1 MSQPYRRKLKT
12 LVGASSVISAGN
24 DSQPGLGIARTI
36 ALAKIAEREKIT
48 GLFTAD
54 LLQADPAGLSGTTG
68 SQDPLMALAALS
80 QATSHIGLIATVSTS
95 WLHPYHLARQ
105 VGTLDHLSGG
115 RAGWNAV
122 TSSVGEENFGDSPLP
137 APQERYARA
146 TEFIEVMNA
155 LYDANERET
164 AQRTA
169 SGGIRI
175 DPARLHPINY
185 RGDYFQVAGP
195 LNVPPSPQRRPV
207 QFQAGQSDAGVTL
220 GARYAEV
227 IYTSQPTLVAAQAFV
242 ADVHQRAQRFG
253 RQHNLPLIMNFMMF
267 LIARRAGAGIL
278 TLLIVSAVVFFIT
291 SLLPGDAAQ
300 MILGQNAT
308 PETVAALRQQ
318 LGLDQPLL
326 LRYCSWLGGMLH
338 GDFGISFASH
348 LPVAQLVAQRI
359 PATFE
364 LAAITTLICVPL
376 ALMTGIAAAMNR
388 GSLVDR
394 LLVVST
400 MATVA
405 VPEFLVATVAV
416 LIFAVKLH
424 WVSAMSFGSPD
435 MNLLSYLK
443 SYALP
448 VLTLCC
454 VLVAQMARM
463 TRAAIINQLDS
474 PYLEMARLKGV
485 SPLRAVLRHALPN
498 AVGPI
503 ANSISLS
510 LSYLFGGVI
519 IIETIFSYPGLAS
532 ALVDAVSNRDLPVVQ
547 FCVMLFA
554 ACYLILLLAAD
565 ILTIAF
571 NPKWRS

>member
-1 MSQPYRRKLKT
+1 M
-12 LVGASSVISAGN
+12 N
-24 DSQPGLGIARTI
+24 
-36 ALAKIAEREKIT
+36 
-48 GLFTAD
+48 
-54 LLQADPAGLSGTTG
+54 
-68 SQDPLMALAALS
+68 
-80 QATSHIGLIATVSTS
+80 
-95 WLHPYHLARQ
+95 
-105 VGTLDHLSGG
+105 
-115 RAGWNAV
+115 
-122 TSSVGEENFGDSPLP
+122 
-137 APQERYARA
+137 RY
-146 TEFIEVMNA
+146 M
-155 LYDANERET
+155 L
-164 AQRTA
+164 
-169 SGGIRI
+169 
-175 DPARLHPINY
+175 
-185 RGDYFQVAGP
+185 
-195 LNVPPSPQRRPV
+195 
-207 QFQAGQSDAGVTL
+207 
-220 GARYAEV
+220 
-227 IYTSQPTLVAAQAFV
+227 
-242 ADVHQRAQRFG
+242 
-253 RQHNLPLIMNFMMF
+253 F
-267 LIARRAGAGIL
+267 LIARRIGAGIL

-326 LRYCSWLGGMLH
+326 VRYLHWLTGMVQ

-348 LPVAQLVAQRI
+348 LPVSQLVAQRI

-364 LAAITTLICVPL
+364 LAGITTLICVPL
-376 ALMTGIAAAMNR
+376 ALIIGIIAAMNR
-388 GSLVDR
+388 GSRLDRALVIG
-394 LLVVST
+394 T

-435 MNLLSYLK
+435 SDLLSYLK
-443 SYALP
+443 AYALP

-474 PYLEMARLKGV
+474 PYLEMALLKGV

-503 ANSISLS
+503 ANAISLS

-532 ALVDAVSNRDLPVVQ
+532 QLVDAVSNRDLPVVQ
-547 FCVMLFA
+547 LCVMLFA
-554 ACYLILLLAAD
+554 ACYLVLLLAAD

-571 NPKWRS
+571 NPKWRSA

>member
-1 MSQPYRRKLKT
+1 M
-12 LVGASSVISAGN
+12 N
-24 DSQPGLGIARTI
+24 
-36 ALAKIAEREKIT
+36 
-48 GLFTAD
+48 
-54 LLQADPAGLSGTTG
+54 
-68 SQDPLMALAALS
+68 
-80 QATSHIGLIATVSTS
+80 
-95 WLHPYHLARQ
+95 
-105 VGTLDHLSGG
+105 
-115 RAGWNAV
+115 
-122 TSSVGEENFGDSPLP
+122 
-137 APQERYARA
+137 RY
-146 TEFIEVMNA
+146 M
-155 LYDANERET
+155 L
-164 AQRTA
+164 
-169 SGGIRI
+169 
-175 DPARLHPINY
+175 
-185 RGDYFQVAGP
+185 
-195 LNVPPSPQRRPV
+195 
-207 QFQAGQSDAGVTL
+207 
-220 GARYAEV
+220 
-227 IYTSQPTLVAAQAFV
+227 
-242 ADVHQRAQRFG
+242 
-253 RQHNLPLIMNFMMF
+253 F
-267 LIARRAGAGIL
+267 LIARRIGAGIL

-326 LRYCSWLGGMLH
+326 MRYFHWLTGMVQ
-338 GDFGISFASH
+338 GDFGTSFASH
-348 LPVAQLVAQRI
+348 LPVSQLVAQRI

-364 LAAITTLICVPL
+364 LAGITTLICVPL
-376 ALMTGIAAAMNR
+376 ALIIGIIAAMNR
-388 GSLVDR
+388 GSRLDRALVIG
-394 LLVVST
+394 T

-435 MNLLSYLK
+435 SDLLSYLK
-443 SYALP
+443 AYALP

-474 PYLEMARLKGV
+474 PYLEMALLKGV

-503 ANSISLS
+503 ANAISLS

-532 ALVDAVSNRDLPVVQ
+532 QLVDAVSNRDLPVVQ
-547 FCVMLFA
+547 LCVMLFA
-554 ACYLILLLAAD
+554 ACYLALLLAAD

-571 NPKWRS
+571 NPKWRSA

>member
-1 MSQPYRRKLKT
+1 M
-12 LVGASSVISAGN
+12 N
-24 DSQPGLGIARTI
+24 
-36 ALAKIAEREKIT
+36 
-48 GLFTAD
+48 
-54 LLQADPAGLSGTTG
+54 
-68 SQDPLMALAALS
+68 
-80 QATSHIGLIATVSTS
+80 
-95 WLHPYHLARQ
+95 
-105 VGTLDHLSGG
+105 
-115 RAGWNAV
+115 
-122 TSSVGEENFGDSPLP
+122 
-137 APQERYARA
+137 RY
-146 TEFIEVMNA
+146 M
-155 LYDANERET
+155 L
-164 AQRTA
+164 
-169 SGGIRI
+169 
-175 DPARLHPINY
+175 
-185 RGDYFQVAGP
+185 
-195 LNVPPSPQRRPV
+195 
-207 QFQAGQSDAGVTL
+207 
-220 GARYAEV
+220 
-227 IYTSQPTLVAAQAFV
+227 
-242 ADVHQRAQRFG
+242 
-253 RQHNLPLIMNFMMF
+253 F
-267 LIARRAGAGIL
+267 LIARRIGAGIL

-326 LRYCSWLGGMLH
+326 IRYFHWLTGMVQ
-338 GDFGISFASH
+338 GDFGTSFASH
-348 LPVAQLVAQRI
+348 LPVSQLVAQRI

-364 LAAITTLICVPL
+364 LAGITTLICVPL
-376 ALMTGIAAAMNR
+376 ALIIGIIAAMNR
-388 GSLVDR
+388 GSRLDRALVIG
-394 LLVVST
+394 T

-435 MNLLSYLK
+435 SDLLSYLK
-443 SYALP
+443 AYALP

-474 PYLEMARLKGV
+474 PYLEMALLKGV

-503 ANSISLS
+503 ANAISLS

-532 ALVDAVSNRDLPVVQ
+532 QLVDAVSNRDLPVVQ
-547 FCVMLFA
+547 LCVMLFA
-554 ACYLILLLAAD
+554 ACYLVLLLAAD

-571 NPKWRS
+571 NPKWRSA

>member
-1 MSQPYRRKLKT
+1 MNRYMMS
-12 LVGASSVISAGN
+12 
-24 DSQPGLGIARTI
+24 
-36 ALAKIAEREKIT
+36 
-48 GLFTAD
+48 
-54 LLQADPAGLSGTTG
+54 
-68 SQDPLMALAALS
+68 
-80 QATSHIGLIATVSTS
+80 
-95 WLHPYHLARQ
+95 
-105 VGTLDHLSGG
+105 
-115 RAGWNAV
+115 
-122 TSSVGEENFGDSPLP
+122 
-137 APQERYARA
+137 
-146 TEFIEVMNA
+146 
-155 LYDANERET
+155 
-164 AQRTA
+164 
-169 SGGIRI
+169 
-175 DPARLHPINY
+175 
-185 RGDYFQVAGP
+185 
-195 LNVPPSPQRRPV
+195 
-207 QFQAGQSDAGVTL
+207 
-220 GARYAEV
+220 
-227 IYTSQPTLVAAQAFV
+227 
-242 ADVHQRAQRFG
+242 
-253 RQHNLPLIMNFMMF
+253 

-318 LGLDQPLL
+318 LGLDEPLL
-326 LRYCSWLGGMLH
+326 VRYFNWFSGILH

-376 ALMTGIAAAMNR
+376 ALVVGIAAAINR
-388 GSLVDR
+388 GSLIDR
-394 LLVVST
+394 FLVVST
-400 MATVA
+400 MAAVS

-424 WVSAMSFGSPD
+424 WVPAMSLGSTNMD
-435 MNLLSYLK
+435 LLSYLK

-454 VLVAQMARM
+454 VLAAQMARM

-474 PYLEMARLKGV
+474 PYLEMALLKGI

-498 AVGPI
+498 ALGPI
-503 ANSISLS
+503 VNAISLS

-532 ALVDAVSNRDLPVVQ
+532 SLVDAVSNRDLPVVQ

-554 ACYLILLLAAD
+554 ACYLLLLLLAD

>member
-1 MSQPYRRKLKT
+1 M
-12 LVGASSVISAGN
+12 N
-24 DSQPGLGIARTI
+24 
-36 ALAKIAEREKIT
+36 
-48 GLFTAD
+48 
-54 LLQADPAGLSGTTG
+54 
-68 SQDPLMALAALS
+68 
-80 QATSHIGLIATVSTS
+80 
-95 WLHPYHLARQ
+95 
-105 VGTLDHLSGG
+105 
-115 RAGWNAV
+115 
-122 TSSVGEENFGDSPLP
+122 
-137 APQERYARA
+137 RY
-146 TEFIEVMNA
+146 M
-155 LYDANERET
+155 L
-164 AQRTA
+164 
-169 SGGIRI
+169 
-175 DPARLHPINY
+175 
-185 RGDYFQVAGP
+185 
-195 LNVPPSPQRRPV
+195 
-207 QFQAGQSDAGVTL
+207 
-220 GARYAEV
+220 
-227 IYTSQPTLVAAQAFV
+227 
-242 ADVHQRAQRFG
+242 
-253 RQHNLPLIMNFMMF
+253 F
-267 LIARRAGAGIL
+267 LIARRIGAGIL

-326 LRYCSWLGGMLH
+326 MRYIHWLTGMVQ
-338 GDFGISFASH
+338 GDFGTSFASH
-348 LPVAQLVAQRI
+348 LPVSQLVAQRI

-364 LAAITTLICVPL
+364 LAGITTLICVPM
-376 ALMTGIAAAMNR
+376 ALIIGIIAAMHR
-388 GSLVDR
+388 GSRLDRTLVIG
-394 LLVVST
+394 T

-435 MNLLSYLK
+435 SGLLSYLK
-443 SYALP
+443 AYALP

-474 PYLEMARLKGV
+474 PYLEMALLKGV

-503 ANSISLS
+503 ANAISLS

-532 ALVDAVSNRDLPVVQ
+532 QLVDAVSNRDLPVVQ
-547 FCVMLFA
+547 LCVMLFA
-554 ACYLILLLAAD
+554 ACYLVLLLAAD

-571 NPKWRS
+571 NPKWRSA

>member
-1 MSQPYRRKLKT
+1 ML
-12 LVGASSVISAGN
+12 
-24 DSQPGLGIARTI
+24 
-36 ALAKIAEREKIT
+36 
-48 GLFTAD
+48 
-54 LLQADPAGLSGTTG
+54 
-68 SQDPLMALAALS
+68 
-80 QATSHIGLIATVSTS
+80 
-95 WLHPYHLARQ
+95 
-105 VGTLDHLSGG
+105 
-115 RAGWNAV
+115 
-122 TSSVGEENFGDSPLP
+122 
-137 APQERYARA
+137 
-146 TEFIEVMNA
+146 
-155 LYDANERET
+155 
-164 AQRTA
+164 
-169 SGGIRI
+169 
-175 DPARLHPINY
+175 
-185 RGDYFQVAGP
+185 
-195 LNVPPSPQRRPV
+195 
-207 QFQAGQSDAGVTL
+207 
-220 GARYAEV
+220 
-227 IYTSQPTLVAAQAFV
+227 
-242 ADVHQRAQRFG
+242 
-253 RQHNLPLIMNFMMF
+253 F
-267 LIARRAGAGIL
+267 LIARRIGAGIL

-326 LRYCSWLGGMLH
+326 VRYLHWLTGMVQ

-348 LPVAQLVAQRI
+348 LPVSQLVAQRL

-364 LAAITTLICVPL
+364 LAGLPTLICVPL
-376 ALMTGIAAAMNR
+376 ALLIGIIAAMNR
-388 GSLVDR
+388 GSRLDRALVIG
-394 LLVVST
+394 T

-435 MNLLSYLK
+435 SDLLSYLK
-443 SYALP
+443 AYALP

-474 PYLEMARLKGV
+474 PYLEMALLKGV

-503 ANSISLS
+503 ANAISLS

-532 ALVDAVSNRDLPVVQ
+532 QLVDAVSNRDLPVVQ
-547 FCVMLFA
+547 LCVMLFA
-554 ACYLILLLAAD
+554 ACYLVLLLAAD

-571 NPKWRS
+571 NPKWRSA

>member
-1 MSQPYRRKLKT
+1 ML
-12 LVGASSVISAGN
+12 
-24 DSQPGLGIARTI
+24 
-36 ALAKIAEREKIT
+36 
-48 GLFTAD
+48 
-54 LLQADPAGLSGTTG
+54 
-68 SQDPLMALAALS
+68 
-80 QATSHIGLIATVSTS
+80 
-95 WLHPYHLARQ
+95 
-105 VGTLDHLSGG
+105 
-115 RAGWNAV
+115 
-122 TSSVGEENFGDSPLP
+122 
-137 APQERYARA
+137 
-146 TEFIEVMNA
+146 
-155 LYDANERET
+155 
-164 AQRTA
+164 
-169 SGGIRI
+169 
-175 DPARLHPINY
+175 
-185 RGDYFQVAGP
+185 
-195 LNVPPSPQRRPV
+195 
-207 QFQAGQSDAGVTL
+207 
-220 GARYAEV
+220 
-227 IYTSQPTLVAAQAFV
+227 
-242 ADVHQRAQRFG
+242 
-253 RQHNLPLIMNFMMF
+253 F
-267 LIARRAGAGIL
+267 LIARRIGAGIL

-326 LRYCSWLGGMLH
+326 MRYFHWLTGMVQ
-338 GDFGISFASH
+338 GDFGTSFASH
-348 LPVAQLVAQRI
+348 LPVSQLVAQRI

-364 LAAITTLICVPL
+364 LAGITTLICVPL
-376 ALMTGIAAAMNR
+376 ALIIGIIAAMNR
-388 GSLVDR
+388 GSRLDRALVIG
-394 LLVVST
+394 T

-435 MNLLSYLK
+435 SDLLSYLK
-443 SYALP
+443 AYALP

-474 PYLEMARLKGV
+474 PYLEMALLKGV

-503 ANSISLS
+503 ANAISLS

-532 ALVDAVSNRDLPVVQ
+532 QLVYAVSNRDLPVVQ
-547 FCVMLFA
+547 LCVMLFA
-554 ACYLILLLAAD
+554 ACYLVLLLAAD

-571 NPKWRS
+571 NPKWRSA

>member
-1 MSQPYRRKLKT
+1 M
-12 LVGASSVISAGN
+12 N
-24 DSQPGLGIARTI
+24 
-36 ALAKIAEREKIT
+36 
-48 GLFTAD
+48 
-54 LLQADPAGLSGTTG
+54 
-68 SQDPLMALAALS
+68 
-80 QATSHIGLIATVSTS
+80 
-95 WLHPYHLARQ
+95 
-105 VGTLDHLSGG
+105 
-115 RAGWNAV
+115 
-122 TSSVGEENFGDSPLP
+122 
-137 APQERYARA
+137 RY
-146 TEFIEVMNA
+146 
-155 LYDANERET
+155 
-164 AQRTA
+164 
-169 SGGIRI
+169 
-175 DPARLHPINY
+175 
-185 RGDYFQVAGP
+185 
-195 LNVPPSPQRRPV
+195 
-207 QFQAGQSDAGVTL
+207 
-220 GARYAEV
+220 
-227 IYTSQPTLVAAQAFV
+227 
-242 ADVHQRAQRFG
+242 
-253 RQHNLPLIMNFMMF
+253 MMF
-267 LIARRAGAGIL
+267 LIARRVGAGIL
-278 TLLIVSAVVFFIT
+278 TLIIVSAVVFFIT

-326 LRYCSWLGGMLH
+326 VRYFNWLVGMLQ

-364 LAAITTLICVPL
+364 LAGITTLICVPL
-376 ALMTGIAAAMNR
+376 ALVTGIAAAMNR
-388 GSLVDR
+388 GSLIDKF
-394 LLVVST
+394 LVVST

-416 LIFAVKLH
+416 LIFAVKLQ

-435 MNLLSYLK
+435 MDLFSYLK

-454 VLVAQMARM
+454 VLAAQMARM

-474 PYLEMARLKGV
+474 PYLEMALLKGA

-554 ACYLILLLAAD
+554 ASYLLLLLAAD

-571 NPKWRS
+571 NPKWRN

>member
-1 MSQPYRRKLKT
+1 ML
-12 LVGASSVISAGN
+12 
-24 DSQPGLGIARTI
+24 
-36 ALAKIAEREKIT
+36 
-48 GLFTAD
+48 
-54 LLQADPAGLSGTTG
+54 
-68 SQDPLMALAALS
+68 
-80 QATSHIGLIATVSTS
+80 
-95 WLHPYHLARQ
+95 
-105 VGTLDHLSGG
+105 
-115 RAGWNAV
+115 
-122 TSSVGEENFGDSPLP
+122 
-137 APQERYARA
+137 
-146 TEFIEVMNA
+146 
-155 LYDANERET
+155 
-164 AQRTA
+164 
-169 SGGIRI
+169 
-175 DPARLHPINY
+175 
-185 RGDYFQVAGP
+185 
-195 LNVPPSPQRRPV
+195 
-207 QFQAGQSDAGVTL
+207 
-220 GARYAEV
+220 
-227 IYTSQPTLVAAQAFV
+227 
-242 ADVHQRAQRFG
+242 
-253 RQHNLPLIMNFMMF
+253 F
-267 LIARRAGAGIL
+267 LIARRTGAGIL

-326 LRYCSWLGGMLH
+326 MRYVHWLTGMLQ
-338 GDFGISFASH
+338 GDFGTSFASH

-364 LAAITTLICVPL
+364 LAGITTLICVPL
-376 ALMTGIAAAMNR
+376 ALIIGIIAAMNR
-388 GSLVDR
+388 GSRLDRALVIG
-394 LLVVST
+394 T

-416 LIFAVKLH
+416 LIFAVRLH

-435 MNLLSYLK
+435 SDLLSYLK
-443 SYALP
+443 AYALP

-503 ANSISLS
+503 ANAISLS

-532 ALVDAVSNRDLPVVQ
+532 QLVDAVSNRDLPVVQ
-547 FCVMLFA
+547 LCVMLFA
-554 ACYLILLLAAD
+554 ACYLVLLLLAD

-571 NPKWRS
+571 NPKWRSA

>member
-1 MSQPYRRKLKT
+1 MLNDTAENRRNQNMR
-12 LVGASSVISAGN
+12 GN
-24 DSQPGLGIARTI
+24 SRT
-36 ALAKIAEREKIT
+36 RR
-48 GLFTAD
+48 
-54 LLQADPAGLSGTTG
+54 
-68 SQDPLMALAALS
+68 DPLDQL
-80 QATSHIGLIATVSTS
+80 
-95 WLHPYHLARQ
+95 
-105 VGTLDHLSGG
+105 
-115 RAGWNAV
+115 
-122 TSSVGEENFGDSPLP
+122 
-137 APQERYARA
+137 
-146 TEFIEVMNA
+146 
-155 LYDANERET
+155 
-164 AQRTA
+164 
-169 SGGIRI
+169 
-175 DPARLHPINY
+175 
-185 RGDYFQVAGP
+185 
-195 LNVPPSPQRRPV
+195 
-207 QFQAGQSDAGVTL
+207 
-220 GARYAEV
+220 
-227 IYTSQPTLVAAQAFV
+227 
-242 ADVHQRAQRFG
+242 
-253 RQHNLPLIMNFMMF
+253 
-267 LIARRAGAGIL
+267 
-278 TLLIVSAVVFFIT
+278 VVFDR
-291 SLLPGDAAQ
+291 L
-300 MILGQNAT
+300 
-308 PETVAALRQQ
+308 E
-318 LGLDQPLL
+318 QPLL
-326 LRYCSWLGGMLH
+326 LRYFSWLGGMLH

-376 ALMTGIAAAMNR
+376 ALVIGITAAMNR
-388 GSLVDR
+388 GSLIDR
-394 LLVVST
+394 FLVVST

-424 WVSAMSFGSPD
+424 WVSAMSFGSPNMD
-435 MNLLSYLK
+435 LISYLK

-463 TRAAIINQLDS
+463 TRAAIIHQLDS
-474 PYLEMARLKGV
+474 PYLEMARLTGV
-485 SPLRAVLRHALPN
+485 SSLRAVLRHALPN

-554 ACYLILLLAAD
+554 ACYLLLLLAAD

>member
-1 MSQPYRRKLKT
+1 
-12 LVGASSVISAGN
+12 
-24 DSQPGLGIARTI
+24 
-36 ALAKIAEREKIT
+36 
-48 GLFTAD
+48 
-54 LLQADPAGLSGTTG
+54 
-68 SQDPLMALAALS
+68 
-80 QATSHIGLIATVSTS
+80 
-95 WLHPYHLARQ
+95 
-105 VGTLDHLSGG
+105 
-115 RAGWNAV
+115 
-122 TSSVGEENFGDSPLP
+122 
-137 APQERYARA
+137 
-146 TEFIEVMNA
+146 
-155 LYDANERET
+155 
-164 AQRTA
+164 
-169 SGGIRI
+169 
-175 DPARLHPINY
+175 
-185 RGDYFQVAGP
+185 
-195 LNVPPSPQRRPV
+195 
-207 QFQAGQSDAGVTL
+207 
-220 GARYAEV
+220 
-227 IYTSQPTLVAAQAFV
+227 
-242 ADVHQRAQRFG
+242 
-253 RQHNLPLIMNFMMF
+253 MMF
-267 LIARRAGAGIL
+267 LIARRIGAGIL

-326 LRYCSWLGGMLH
+326 MRYIHWLTGMVQ
-338 GDFGISFASH
+338 GDFGTSFASH
-348 LPVAQLVAQRI
+348 LPVSQLVAQRI

-364 LAAITTLICVPL
+364 LAGITTLICVPM
-376 ALMTGIAAAMNR
+376 ALIIGIIAAMNR
-388 GSLVDR
+388 GSRLDRALVIG
-394 LLVVST
+394 T

-435 MNLLSYLK
+435 SDLLSYLK
-443 SYALP
+443 AYALP

-474 PYLEMARLKGV
+474 PYLEMALLKGV

-503 ANSISLS
+503 ANAISLS

-532 ALVDAVSNRDLPVVQ
+532 QLVDAVSNRDLPVVQ
-547 FCVMLFA
+547 LCVMLFA
-554 ACYLILLLAAD
+554 ACYLVLLLAAD

-571 NPKWRS
+571 NPKWRSA

>member
-1 MSQPYRRKLKT
+1 M
-12 LVGASSVISAGN
+12 N
-24 DSQPGLGIARTI
+24 
-36 ALAKIAEREKIT
+36 
-48 GLFTAD
+48 
-54 LLQADPAGLSGTTG
+54 
-68 SQDPLMALAALS
+68 
-80 QATSHIGLIATVSTS
+80 
-95 WLHPYHLARQ
+95 
-105 VGTLDHLSGG
+105 
-115 RAGWNAV
+115 
-122 TSSVGEENFGDSPLP
+122 
-137 APQERYARA
+137 RY
-146 TEFIEVMNA
+146 
-155 LYDANERET
+155 
-164 AQRTA
+164 
-169 SGGIRI
+169 
-175 DPARLHPINY
+175 
-185 RGDYFQVAGP
+185 
-195 LNVPPSPQRRPV
+195 
-207 QFQAGQSDAGVTL
+207 
-220 GARYAEV
+220 
-227 IYTSQPTLVAAQAFV
+227 
-242 ADVHQRAQRFG
+242 
-253 RQHNLPLIMNFMMF
+253 MMF
-267 LIARRAGAGIL
+267 LIARRVGAGIL

-308 PETVAALRQQ
+308 AETVAALRQQ
-318 LGLDQPLL
+318 LGLDQSLPV
-326 LRYCSWLGGMLH
+326 RYFSWLSGMLH

-348 LPVAQLVAQRI
+348 LPVVQLVARRI

-376 ALMTGIAAAMNR
+376 ALVSGIAAAMNR
-388 GSLVDR
+388 GSLIDR
-394 LLVVST
+394 FLVVST

-424 WVSAMSFGSPD
+424 WVSAMSFGSSD
-435 MNLLSYLK
+435 MDLLSYLK

-454 VLVAQMARM
+454 VLAAQMARM

-532 ALVDAVSNRDLPVVQ
+532 AMVDAVSNRDLPVVQ

-554 ACYLILLLAAD
+554 ASYLLLLLAAD

-571 NPKWRS
+571 NPKWRN

>member
-1 MSQPYRRKLKT
+1 ML
-12 LVGASSVISAGN
+12 
-24 DSQPGLGIARTI
+24 
-36 ALAKIAEREKIT
+36 
-48 GLFTAD
+48 
-54 LLQADPAGLSGTTG
+54 
-68 SQDPLMALAALS
+68 
-80 QATSHIGLIATVSTS
+80 
-95 WLHPYHLARQ
+95 
-105 VGTLDHLSGG
+105 
-115 RAGWNAV
+115 
-122 TSSVGEENFGDSPLP
+122 
-137 APQERYARA
+137 
-146 TEFIEVMNA
+146 
-155 LYDANERET
+155 
-164 AQRTA
+164 
-169 SGGIRI
+169 
-175 DPARLHPINY
+175 
-185 RGDYFQVAGP
+185 
-195 LNVPPSPQRRPV
+195 
-207 QFQAGQSDAGVTL
+207 
-220 GARYAEV
+220 
-227 IYTSQPTLVAAQAFV
+227 
-242 ADVHQRAQRFG
+242 
-253 RQHNLPLIMNFMMF
+253 F
-267 LIARRAGAGIL
+267 LIARRTGAGIL

-326 LRYCSWLGGMLH
+326 MRYVHWLTGMLQ
-338 GDFGISFASH
+338 GDFGTSFASH

-364 LAAITTLICVPL
+364 LAGITTLICVPL
-376 ALMTGIAAAMNR
+376 ALLIGIIAAMNR
-388 GSLVDR
+388 GSRLDRALVIG
-394 LLVVST
+394 T

-416 LIFAVKLH
+416 LIFAVRLH

-435 MNLLSYLK
+435 SDLLSYLK
-443 SYALP
+443 AYALP

-503 ANSISLS
+503 TNAISLS

-532 ALVDAVSNRDLPVVQ
+532 QLVDAVSNRDLPVVQ
-547 FCVMLFA
+547 LCVMLFA
-554 ACYLILLLAAD
+554 ACYLVLLLLAD

-571 NPKWRS
+571 NPKWRSA